1 MNENNKRI
9 AKNTLVLYMR
19 MLAMMILGIF
29 TSRITINAL
38 GVSDYGVNN
47 VVAGFVSML
56 GFFNSILAGGSTRF
70 ITFYLGKGDLGRL
83 REVFS
88 ACMTLHVIMA
98 LLVLIGG
105 ETIGLW
111 FVNYQ
116 LNIDPDRMVAANWV
130 YQFAILSACFS
141 ITQTPYTAEI
151 MAHEKMSAFA
161 WMVIFDVVVKL
172 LLVALLLYVPTDKLI
187 LYSAFMLVVS
197 IIDIAIARIYCHV
210 KFEECSFKLG
220 YDKPLYKEMANYTGW
235 NTIGA
240 FAFMSHNQGINIL
253 LNLFYGTVVNASRG
267 IAFAVSGYVS
277 SFISNFQSAAAPQI
291 IKFHASGEDDKMNE
305 LIHNVSKYSTYLFF
319 LFGIPLLIETEYFIR
334 LWLGNVPQY
343 VVWFVRLTLL
353 QSMVMGIDFSIG
365 RGIHAYGKMK
375 LPNLVSGTVYLMIL
389 PLSYIGMKLGAG
401 PVVSYVMIVAMYPIA
416 LLTDL
421 WILKKFS
428 GFEVGKFLLDVVA
441 RCFAMMVA
449 ISLLPIYIFLNLDEG
464 LLRLFAVCSTSVLIS
479 IVVIY
484 YWGLPVSL
492 RQQVV
497 AKVRDKLRIHR

>member
-29 TSRITINAL
+29 TSRVTINAL

-220 YDKPLYKEMANYTGW
+220 FDKPLYKEMATYTGW
-235 NTIGA
+235 NTISA
-240 FAFMSHNQGINIL
+240 VAFMSHNQGINIL

-267 IAFAVSGYVS
+267 IAFTVSGYVTN
-277 SFISNFQSAAAPQI
+277 FISNFQSAANPQI
-291 IKFHASGEDDKMNE
+291 VKYHAAGDDAQMNE
-305 LIHNVSKYSTYLFF
+305 LIHNVAKYSTYLF
-319 LFGIPLLIETEYFIR
+319 LLIGIPVVIETEYLIK
-334 LWLGNVPQY
+334 LWLGNVPPY
-343 VVWFVRLTLL
+343 VVAFVRLTLL
-353 QSMVMGIDFSIG
+353 QTLIFGMDFSVG
-365 RGIHAYGKMK
+365 RGIHAIGRMK
-375 LPNLVSGTVYLMIL
+375 VANLVSCSAYMMIL
-389 PLSYIGMKLGAG
+389 PLSYLCMHFGAG
-401 PVVSYVMIVAMYPIA
+401 PVAAYVMVVAMYPFA
-416 LLTDL
+416 LLSDL
-421 WILKKFS
+421 LILRSYSNFNVKKFFMEVVFRS
-428 GFEVGKFLLDVVA
+428 SLMMAIIVIIPLLLYFNLEVGFVRLITVGFSSVTMTIIVIFFLGLNQIERQRVLDFVKKKA
-441 RCFAMMVA
+441 H
-449 ISLLPIYIFLNLDEG
+449 FL
-464 LLRLFAVCSTSVLIS
+464 
-479 IVVIY
+479 Y
-484 YWGLPVSL
+484 
-492 RQQVV
+492 
-497 AKVRDKLRIHR
+497 